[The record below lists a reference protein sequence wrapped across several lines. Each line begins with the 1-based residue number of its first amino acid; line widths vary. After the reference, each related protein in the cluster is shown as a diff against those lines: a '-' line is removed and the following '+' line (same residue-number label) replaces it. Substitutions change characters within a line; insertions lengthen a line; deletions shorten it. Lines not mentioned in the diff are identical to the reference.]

1 MIFKMLK
8 NLFKKKSIEDNN
20 LNAMFVKDYFMPI
33 DFKNFDRK
41 VKITKIFKL
50 DNINSSTPIA
60 YNKSYTLCHNH
71 YHNNPIKKTFII
83 PVGKPKRKNIFKN
96 FIKGLMMK

>member
-1 MIFKMLK
+1 MIFKKIK
-8 NLFKKKSIEDNN
+8 NLFKRDEDDFNKIHSLLSTYNN
-20 LNAMFVKDYFMPI
+20 LYTPI

-50 DNINSSTPIA
+50 NNDQLFTKVQLCN
-60 YNKSYTLCHNH
+60 YGHKSNQ
-71 YHNNPIKKTFII
+71 IKKTFII